1 MMSTEKKPTKR
12 IYTLAAAIGL
22 ALGSMGIAAAASPP
36 AQTAPTVGQTQTKAP
51 SVAPDQVTA
60 PDDEAG
66 EVAGVGDEAVDGIDY
81 QFEGEEVGNNG
92 DGIPDAD
99 DANEAPETPTNG

>member
-81 QFEGEEVGNNG
+81 QFEGEEVGNNA
-92 DGIPDAD
+92 DGLPDAD